1 MKQNILTG
9 LVILL
14 SGLLLWTASGW
25 REESQHYKV
34 KWFQYVVETETDDDG
49 TYYYHL
55 YDNEGNK
62 MAVTTSEGLDNFM
75 YQTNQ

>member
-25 REESQHYKV
+25 HNESQHYKV
-34 KWFQYVVETETDDDG
+34 KWFQYVVETETDENG
-49 TYYYHL
+49 VYYYHI
-55 YDNEGNK
+55 YDNRGDK
-62 MAVTTSEGLDNFM
+62 IVTTTSQDLDNFM
-75 YQTNQ
+75 YQINQ